1 MDREAVERNWPLVLQ
16 VAERLRRRMRG
27 YWTRDELASFGL
39 DGLLDALAKYDPDKG
54 PWTPYARLRIRGAI
68 LDGISLHG
76 WHFLAADKG
85 RTLARVPAPDQPD
98 HVADKEQAR
107 AVLDLVG
114 PLTRQALVMHYL
126 CGYDQTKIGKLT
138 GVSGSAISH
147 RIAKALRYLRA
158 ICV

>member
-1 MDREAVERNWPLVLQ
+1 MDRDAVERNWPLVLQ

-39 DGLLDALAKYDPDKG
+39 DGLLDALDRYDPDKG

-76 WHFLAADKG
+76 WHFLDRDKDASVD
-85 RTLARVPAPDQPD
+85 RLLAPDQPD
-98 HVADKEQAR
+98 HVADREHAR
-107 AVLDLVG
+107 AILDLVG
-114 PLTRQALVMHYL
+114 PLTRQALVMYYL
-126 CGYDQTKIGKLT
+126 CGYDQNKIGKLT